1 MQHSNDWEEHLTHIR
16 SILQRLREAGL
27 TVKPRKC
34 QLAMGKCSYLGHI
47 VGDGIIQPEKSKLE
61 AVKNYPTPTTKKRVR
76 VFLGLTGYYRKFIPA
91 YANLA
96 VTLTDLTRKSAP
108 TRVRWTSECEKAFQS
123 LKEALCSR
131 PILRSPD
138 LDKEFILQT
147 DASDRGVGAVLSQFD
162 ID

>member
-1 MQHSNDWEEHLTHIR
+1 MSASDGKMLIPRPYSRRWDNPT
-16 SILQRLREAGL
+16 REIKTGSSEKLSDPNNKEASASL
-27 TVKPRKC
+27 SRT
-34 QLAMGKCSYLGHI
+34 
-47 VGDGIIQPEKSKLE
+47 DGILPQ
-61 AVKNYPTPTTKKRVR
+61 VH
-76 VFLGLTGYYRKFIPA
+76 
-91 YANLA
+91 
-96 VTLTDLTRKSAP
+96 
-108 TRVRWTSECEKAFQS
+108 WTSECEKAFQS